1 MVWAYFLHRKGCNI
15 VESVKNKKSKKS
27 ESINFNKIQESAPR
41 YMDGKARYCYT
52 RLARALN
59 NSPLAQ
65 TNVLDKELLE
75 LLAINY
81 SMLETAVKDLA
92 DNGQTYVTSSGLIKA
107 NPSAGIVDKATSKIK
122 ACLDGLG
129 MSPSSRAK
137 ILGDLTKDNS
147 DDDGQSLEQLLGG
160 GNNEF

>member
-1 MVWAYFLHRKGCNI
+1 M
-15 VESVKNKKSKKS
+15 ESVKSKRKATNSKPKTTTKKSKPASFDKL
-27 ESINFNKIQESAPR
+27 QENAPR

-52 RLARALN
+52 RLAKALN

-92 DNGQTYVTSSGLIKA
+92 DNGQTYVTSSGQIKA
-107 NPSAGIVDKATSKIK
+107 NPSTGIVDKATGKIK

-137 ILGDLTKDNS
+137 ILGDLAKNDN
-147 DDDGQSLEQLLGG
+147 DDDSPSLEEMLGG
-160 GNNEF
+160 GSDF